1 MTHTDEFNKS
11 NWAPWTVI
19 FSDQTVQF
27 SVGRLNI
34 IQVVPFCVININSP
48 YCLAVFSAPHEKHK
62 SGSIIWVGVKP
73 EAAGHSR
80 WLLAA
85 AGKLTP
91 QRRAS
96 SLPEWPQRLWGPRQ
110 WQLGKH
116 TLLFC
121 GCGDLFYNSTC
132 AVCYWTESPIKSGS
146 GECLLLECW
155 RSFIKCLQ
163 TMILSGM

>member
-1 MTHTDEFNKS
+1 MCVVFITSLWRTSPHTWTMTHTDEFNES
-11 NWAPWTVI
+11 NWAPWTVV
-19 FSDQTVQF
+19 FSNHTVQF

-34 IQVVPFCVININSP
+34 IQAVPFCVINTNSP
-48 YCLAVFSAPHEKHK
+48 YCLAVFSAPHEQHK

-96 SLPEWPQRLWGPRQ
+96 SLLSQSDPRGAGGPASDSR
-110 WQLGKH
+110 GSTVSRSAVGVGTCFITAH
-116 TLLFC
+116 VLFVI
-121 GCGDLFYNSTC
+121 GQNY
-132 AVCYWTESPIKSGS
+132 
-146 GECLLLECW
+146 
-155 RSFIKCLQ
+155 
-163 TMILSGM
+163 